1 MLHSLQLMPLCI
13 QGDLLVRWDSGM
25 LYGLVKSSLSERRLD
40 LQGLSRTFLVPAGE
54 LAVLWCV
61 EPIGVAVAATIDE
74 GSALATSSVVVP
86 PQGVPGTV
94 SLVQGK
100 QARVCSSQSICKEL
114 EEHEIYLWRFKL
126 K

>member
-1 MLHSLQLMPLCI
+1 MYS
-13 QGDLLVRWDSGM
+13 GSVLLSW
-25 LYGLVKSSLSERRLD
+25 L
-40 LQGLSRTFLVPAGE
+40 FLVPAGE

-100 QARVCSSQSICKEL
+100 QARVLYGGFSSKSFLDGRVCGVYFIAIRIIIVL
-114 EEHEIYLWRFKL
+114 LMGNL
-126 K
+126 